1 MINYR
6 GSIAAM
12 RSSFASMDF
21 GLFIAVI
28 LVYLVMVAQFR
39 SFLDPLIVMF
49 AVPMG
54 LIGVIW
60 MLWATGTTL
69 NIESFM
75 GIIYMVGIAVSNAI
89 LLVDFANERLRQGDD
104 LRKAVVNSARIRMR
118 PILITA
124 LATVVGLLPIALTA
138 EASAPLARAAIGGL
152 AASTVLALVLVPCMY
167 ELLYSR
173 RRKRGRTVSVAK
185 LCIVAIVL
193 AMVTLG
199 WACGGPADPMPVP
212 DDPSVEVIR
221 PQRGEMVHSIDLPGD
236 LFGFYEAA
244 LHAKVTGYLES
255 IGVDKGDWVK
265 TGQVLAQIQVPELHS
280 NLARAQAS
288 LEIAKITYD
297 RLKHVQQSDP
307 RLVSQ
312 QDVDMAYAKYQETQ
326 AAMQTL
332 RTMVAYT
339 KIVAPFDG
347 VITGRF
353 ADPGALIRAGGGDFG
368 VDETSGLISPG
379 ATEGAGGHRTG
390 GGPILTLA
398 DIDKLRIY
406 IYVPEGSYPLIRLGT
421 PAVLQFDEFPNR
433 VFKGSVAR
441 FATSLDLATRTM
453 LTEVD
458 IDNPGHVTLPA
469 ELRPR
474 YT

>member
-1 MINYR
+1 M
-6 GSIAAM
+6 
-12 RSSFASMDF
+12 
-21 GLFIAVI
+21 
-28 LVYLVMVAQFR
+28 
-39 SFLDPLIVMF
+39 
-49 AVPMG
+49 
-54 LIGVIW
+54 
-60 MLWATGTTL
+60 
-69 NIESFM
+69 
-75 GIIYMVGIAVSNAI
+75 
-89 LLVDFANERLRQGDD
+89 
-104 LRKAVVNSARIRMR
+104 
-118 PILITA
+118 
-124 LATVVGLLPIALTA
+124 
-138 EASAPLARAAIGGL
+138 
-152 AASTVLALVLVPCMY
+152 
-167 ELLYSR
+167 
-173 RRKRGRTVSVAK
+173 SVAK

-193 AMVTLG
+193 ATVTLG

-221 PQRGEMVHSIDLPGD
+221 PQRGEMVQSIDLPGD
-236 LFGFYEAA
+236 AVGFSEAA

-265 TGQVLAQIQVPELHS
+265 AGQVLAQIQVPELHS

-288 LEIAKITYD
+288 LTIAKITYD
-297 RLKHVQQSDP
+297 RLKHVQLSDP

-398 DIDKLRIY
+398 DINRLRIY

-458 IDNPGHVTLPA
+458 IDNPGHVIYPRSYAHVTLDLIRHSDALSVPSTAIQGNGESAHVLVVKQGRLA
-469 ELRPR
+469 EVPVSTGLSDGSRVEVTSGLTDESVVVATYSNALSPGEKVRFSLSKLRS
-474 YT
+474 